1 MRAVILAFLL
11 TLGTQAEAKVFDDRF
26 RLSNVAGIKVIL
38 LDQASGACW
47 TNLKKAREYAKEA
60 LRIKGVDVVEDLT
73 PRAKTSTFLFQ
84 ITVMAQRISEN
95 GAGPCYGFTD
105 IKLSTATVINGS
117 FFIALAG
124 TTNSIAV
131 DDENLNRH
139 VIENVEKFINGLK

>member
-1 MRAVILAFLL
+1 MRALILAFLL
-11 TLGTQAEAKVFDDRF
+11 TFSTQAETKIFDDRF

-47 TNLKKAREYAKEA
+47 TNLKKAREYAKEE
-60 LRIKGVDVVEDLT
+60 LRSKGVDVVEDLT
-73 PRAKTSTFLFQ
+73 PRAKTSTFLLQ

-95 GAGPCYGFTD
+95 DAGPCYGFTD

-124 TTNSIAV
+124 TASTIAM
-131 DDENLNRH
+131 DNENLNQH
-139 VIENVEKFINGLK
+139 VIEIVENFINDLK